1 MSAFS
6 PRPANGLLS
15 RLPPADF
22 ARLEPLLRPHRLEQ
36 GQVLFQS
43 ADPIREV
50 WFPLS
55 AVVSLCSM
63 TADSGTIEVGMV
75 GPEGA
80 VGCAVALGRLIA
92 PHCPMVLLSGDA
104 LRLVMQRPWLTQ
116 TAQRLQ
122 DRGLIRCQRGDI
134 EILNREALREAACEC
149 YPAVQRHF
157 ATFLERCCPGRN
169 GRGSD

>member
-1 MSAFS
+1 M
-6 PRPANGLLS
+6 
-15 RLPPADF
+15 
-22 ARLEPLLRPHRLEQ
+22 
-36 GQVLFQS
+36 LFQW

-50 WFPLS
+50 WFR
-55 AVVSLCSM
+55 
-63 TADSGTIEVGMV
+63 IEVGMV

-149 YPAVQRHF
+149 YPVVQRHF

>member
-50 WFPLS
+50 WFP
-55 AVVSLCSM
+55 
-63 TADSGTIEVGMV
+63 IEVGMV
-75 GPEGA
+75 RPEGA
-80 VGCAVALGRLIA
+80 VGCAVALGRPIA

-122 DRGLIRCQRGDI
+122 DHGLIRCQRGDI